1 MYNVYFQL
9 LLSVWKRETLIFI
22 ILSFLLHLPPSPSVL
37 FLAVIGDEILKG
49 HVQDVNSHYLCHQLW
64 LLGVKVCKVINSFS
78 AQSYLFLL
86 RPRKKKILYETLLLV
101 VVM

>member
-1 MYNVYFQL
+1 MFILPVVTISLENELFLERLVTPH
-9 LLSVWKRETLIFI
+9 SVLPPF
-22 ILSFLLHLPPSPSVL
+22 PPSPL
-37 FLAVIGDEILKG
+37 FSPVIGDEILKG

-64 LLGVKVCKVINSFS
+64 LLGVKVCKVISSFS

-86 RPRKKKILYETLLLV
+86 PPRRKKIFYETLLVV